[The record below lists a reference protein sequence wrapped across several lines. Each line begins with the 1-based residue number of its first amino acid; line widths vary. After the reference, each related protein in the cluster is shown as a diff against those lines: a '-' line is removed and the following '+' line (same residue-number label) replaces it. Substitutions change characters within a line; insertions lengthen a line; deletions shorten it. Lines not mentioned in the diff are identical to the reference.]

1 MAPKMCHDAR
11 ELWCGLRAGLRR
23 RSLSTVPRVCPGRG
37 TTSSTPLPVGPD
49 GKLYLSQGAMT
60 NTGVIDLDAYEL
72 GWLRRLPHAHD
83 VPSYDIVLGES
94 NVETPDPLA
103 GSEDARR

>member
-1 MAPKMCHDAR
+1 MMRGSSGAGS
-11 ELWCGLRAGLRR
+11 ELACADGPCR
-23 RSLSTVPRVCPGRG
+23 RSSRVCPGRG

-60 NTGVIDLDAYEL
+60 NTGVIGLDAYEL

-103 GSEDARR
+103 GSEDAR

>member
-1 MAPKMCHDAR
+1 
-11 ELWCGLRAGLRR
+11 
-23 RSLSTVPRVCPGRG
+23 
-37 TTSSTPLPVGPD
+37 
-49 GKLYLSQGAMT
+49 MT

-94 NVETPDPLA
+94 NVETPDPLP
-103 GSEDARR
+103 GSEDARRSPGRSVRSASRGLPVAASPARSRRRQR